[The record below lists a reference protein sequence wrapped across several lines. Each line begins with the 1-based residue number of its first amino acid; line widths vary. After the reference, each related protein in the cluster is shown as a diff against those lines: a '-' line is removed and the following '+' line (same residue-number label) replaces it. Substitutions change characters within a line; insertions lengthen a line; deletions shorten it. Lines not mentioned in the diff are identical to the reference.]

1 MRWLAQCVE
10 KGMQVGVN
18 SCKFRTKCYIVYSIT
33 RPKLILSP
41 QKRVSI
47 YHTKLYILLQEAQLM
62 EENQR
67 LKQVISLFVVSF
79 FCFFLFMYDISLL
92 IKKKMYLHR
101 WRIFLAFKHT
111 YLNKVSHL
119 SQSPIFAVYLILLK
133 TMTAQRL
140 LSGWGK

>member
-92 IKKKMYLHR
+92 IKKK
-101 WRIFLAFKHT
+101 
-111 YLNKVSHL
+111 NVSSQMENLFSVQTHVLEQGQSSESVTNICSL
-119 SQSPIFAVYLILLK
+119 SDPPQDNDSSK
-133 TMTAQRL
+133 TSLRL
-140 LSGWGK
+140 G

>member
-92 IKKKMYLHR
+92 IKKK
-101 WRIFLAFKHT
+101 
-111 YLNKVSHL
+111 NVSSQMENLFSVQTHVFEQGQSSESVTNICSL
-119 SQSPIFAVYLILLK
+119 SDPPQDNDSSK
-133 TMTAQRL
+133 TSLRL
-140 LSGWGK
+140 G